1 MTIKQLSI
9 FIENKG
15 GALIRALE
23 LLGKNDIQILASTL
37 ADTKDYGIYRVIC
50 DNPAR
55 AYLLLKEEGV
65 NLQLTDVNAIYV
77 DNVSGEAARVMKM
90 FSDSDIHIAYM
101 YSFLL
106 KGKGVL
112 IFRTSDPNKTN
123 EIITIKKL
131 QPVFEDDLKQA

>member
-15 GALIRALE
+15 GTLIRVLE
-23 LLGKNDIQILASTL
+23 LLGKNNIQILASTI

-50 DNPAR
+50 DDPMR

-65 NLQLTDVNAIYV
+65 NIQLTDVNAIYV
-77 DNVSGEAARVMKM
+77 ENVSGEAARVMKL
-90 FSDSDIHIAYM
+90 FSDSNIHIVYM

-106 KGKGVL
+106 KGRGVL
-112 IFRTSDPNKTN
+112 IFRTSDPSKTN
-123 EIITIKKL
+123 EIITINKL
-131 QPVFEDDLKQA
+131 QFVFEDDLKQA

>member
-15 GALIRALE
+15 GTLIRVLE
-23 LLGKNDIQILASTL
+23 LLGKNNIQILASTI

-50 DNPAR
+50 DDPTR

-65 NLQLTDVNAIYV
+65 NIQLTDVNAVYV
-77 DNVSGEAARVMKM
+77 ENVSGEAARVMKL
-90 FSDSDIHIAYM
+90 FSDSDIQIAYM

-106 KGKGVL
+106 MGRGVL
-112 IFRTSDPNKTN
+112 IFRTSDPSKAN
-123 EIITIKKL
+123 EIITINKL
-131 QPVFEDDLKQA
+131 QSVFEDDLKQ

>member
-15 GALIRALE
+15 GTLIRVLE
-23 LLGKNDIQILASTL
+23 LLGKSNIQILASTI

-50 DNPAR
+50 DDPTR

-65 NLQLTDVNAIYV
+65 NIQLTDVNAVYV
-77 DNVSGEAARVMKM
+77 ENVSGEAARVMKL

-106 KGKGVL
+106 KGRGVL
-112 IFRTSDPNKTN
+112 IFRTSDPSKTN
-123 EIITIKKL
+123 EIITINKL
-131 QPVFEDDLKQA
+131 QSVFEGDLKQ

>member
-1 MTIKQLSI
+1 
-9 FIENKG
+9 
-15 GALIRALE
+15 
-23 LLGKNDIQILASTL
+23 
-37 ADTKDYGIYRVIC
+37 
-50 DNPAR
+50 
-55 AYLLLKEEGV
+55 LLKEEGV

>member
-15 GALIRALE
+15 GTLIRVLE
-23 LLGKNDIQILASTL
+23 LLGKNNIQILASTI

-50 DNPAR
+50 DDPTR
-55 AYLLLKEEGV
+55 AYLLLKEAGV
-65 NLQLTDVNAIYV
+65 NIQLTDVNAVYV
-77 DNVSGEAARVMKM
+77 ENVSGEAARVMKL

-106 KGKGVL
+106 KGRGVL
-112 IFRTSDPNKTN
+112 IFRTSDPSKTN
-123 EIITIKKL
+123 EIITINKL
-131 QPVFEDDLKQA
+131 QSVFEGDLKQ

>member
-15 GALIRALE
+15 GTLIHVLE
-23 LLGKNDIQILASTL
+23 LLGRNNIQILASTI

-50 DNPAR
+50 DDPTR

-65 NLQLTDVNAIYV
+65 NIQLTDVNAVYV
-77 DNVSGEAARVMKM
+77 ENVSGEAARVMKL
-90 FSDSDIHIAYM
+90 FSDSNIHIVYM

-106 KGKGVL
+106 KGRGVL

-123 EIITIKKL
+123 EIITINKL
-131 QPVFEDDLKQA
+131 QSVFEDDLKQ

>member
-15 GALIRALE
+15 GTLIRVLE
-23 LLGKNDIQILASTL
+23 LLGKNNIQILASTI

-50 DNPAR
+50 DDPTR

-65 NLQLTDVNAIYV
+65 NIQLTDVNAVYV
-77 DNVSGEAARVMKM
+77 ENVSGEAARVMKL

-106 KGKGVL
+106 KGRGVL
-112 IFRTSDPNKTN
+112 IFRTSDPSKAN
-123 EIITIKKL
+123 EIITINKL
-131 QPVFEDDLKQA
+131 QSVFEDDLK

>member
-9 FIENKG
+9 FIEIKG
-15 GALIRALE
+15 GTLIRVLE
-23 LLGKNDIQILASTL
+23 LLGKNNIQILASTI

-50 DNPAR
+50 DDPTR

-65 NLQLTDVNAIYV
+65 NIQLTDVNAVYV
-77 DNVSGEAARVMKM
+77 ENVSGEAARVMKL

-106 KGKGVL
+106 KGRGVL
-112 IFRTSDPNKTN
+112 IFRTSDPSKAN
-123 EIITIKKL
+123 EIITINKL
-131 QPVFEDDLKQA
+131 QSVFEDDLKQ